1 MLQSPVSII
10 PSPAIALPGLWVATW
25 VSNLTPPARNLIGDS
40 SATWTQTHD
49 VQRRGTICY
58 FHLIITANRLWMVA
72 LCWYHANISA
82 HPSLTCQEATYVC
95 KHFLRHIISTNSKIL
110 RLNYGLFTFFT
121 SNSWSVCPLN
131 WRVSWHL
138 NSYTRV
144 AAHEIPVR
152 GSHRLKVG
160 GQLNARLEFCV

>member
-1 MLQSPVSII
+1 MRRKTTSTAMAGHEEKCQEGSFTVQ
-10 PSPAIALPGLWVATW
+10 AAAHGHW
-25 VSNLTPPARNLIGDS
+25 R
-40 SATWTQTHD
+40 WT
-49 VQRRGTICY
+49 RAC

-110 RLNYGLFTFFT
+110 RLYYGLFTFFT

-152 GSHRLKVG
+152 GSPRLKVG
-160 GQLNARLEFCV
+160 GQLNAPLEFCV